1 MSENIKTKAPK
12 KEEPKK
18 EKVAVIEK
26 KIIWGSYLEKRTVEV
41 KPIESS
47 GKWKKLLVAGQDLT
61 KEPFMFNKVKKS
73 FQVPLVSAR
82 HGGGIKVILDDIEKK
97 MIKKYVEKYPEGM
110 TERQFFE
117 EELGTDLSPY
127 NAPEDNF
134 WRTDKKSRV
143 TLTKQGLTLNLN
155 TALGMLRYKILLSNT
170 NLIAPSYED
179 RKKRAT
185 YEFMVVNQGKL
196 ISKKA
201 EAGKLKTKA
210 FAEYGRIVSS
220 DSNMKGFIRSLGRT
234 IPTNYNSDWLE
245 TEILQVLEESP
256 AGFLKI
262 VQDPAYKGK
271 IFMQQAVE
279 AGAIK
284 KMNDRRYTLD
294 NGFEI
299 GDLPQALRWMEDP
312 ENQDMYMRIKTQIEL
327 SVKK

>member
-1 MSENIKTKAPK
+1 MSENVKTKATK

-18 EKVAVIEK
+18 EKVAVVEK
-26 KIIWGSYLEKRTVEV
+26 KTVWSSYLENRTVEV

-82 HGGGIKVILDDIEKK
+82 HGGGIKTILDDIERK
-97 MIKKYVEKYPEGM
+97 MIKKYVQKYPEGM

-117 EELGTDLSPY
+117 EELGADLSPY
-127 NAPEDNF
+127 NSSETNF
-134 WRTDKKSRV
+134 WRINKKSRV
-143 TLTKQGLTLNLN
+143 TLTKQGLALDLN
-155 TALGMLRYKILLSNT
+155 TALGMLRYKILLSNH
-170 NLIAPSYED
+170 NLISPSYED

-185 YEFMVVNQGKL
+185 YEFMIVSQGKL

-210 FAEYGRIVSS
+210 FAEYGKIVSS
-220 DSNMKGFIRSLGRT
+220 DSNMKGFIRALGRT
-234 IPTNYNSDWLE
+234 VPANYNSDWLE

-256 AGFLKI
+256 AGFLRI
-262 VQDPAYKGK
+262 VQDPTYKGR

-279 AGAIK
+279 AGAVK

-294 NGFEI
+294 NGIEI
-299 GDLPQALRWMEDP
+299 GDLQQALRWMDDP
-312 ENQDMYMRIKTQIEL
+312 ENQDMYMRVKTQVEL